1 MSLTAFIINL
11 DKFLEGD
18 VVGETIEFPID
29 EDDFEKVLERIGI
42 DGKEYAKYIFTDYDI
57 DILDKDQDLNI
68 PEGEDIDTLNEF
80 AEILDNLDSYQV
92 DLVNAIIEEY
102 GHDFDYV
109 LELLQNID
117 DQELID
123 VDNDEDLGYYI
134 IDNKYGGLEQLN
146 KNTLE
151 KFFDY
156 EAYGRYVAND
166 YGKTSYGYLRTR

>member
-29 EDDFEKVLERIGI
+29 EYDLEEVLERIGI
-42 DGKEYAKYIFTDYDI
+42 DGNQYKKYIFTDYD
-57 DILDKDQDLNI
+57 LDMDQDLNI

-80 AEILDNLDSYQV
+80 AEILDNLDSYQE

-102 GHDFDYV
+102 GHNFDYV
-109 LELLQNID
+109 LELLRNIN
-117 DQELID
+117 DQKLID
-123 VDNDEDLGYYI
+123 VDNDEDLGRYI
-134 IDNKYGGLEQLN
+134 IDNIYGGPELLN
-146 KNTLE
+146 RNTLE

-166 YGKTSYGYLRTR
+166 YSKTSYGYLHIR